1 MSAAIDVGSNTVRM
15 LLRSPSLKGRQPEQ
29 RYYQQITRLGGG
41 YIQGKGLAPE
51 SMKRTLAV
59 LSGFKDILEQE
70 RASHVR
76 LVGTAALRHAENR
89 EEFVKRVKERTGL
102 NLEIISGREEAR
114 LSAAGI
120 LSVLNPLP
128 EVSLLIDIGGGST
141 EFILCSAEQVVF
153 QSSYPLGV
161 VRLSEEYADKSARK
175 VAIQQMLEQFDQDLK
190 MAELT
195 SSPAADW
202 QLVGTA
208 GTITTL
214 AALDLQMTNYDR
226 RQINNHVLN
235 YAWLRQTKVYLNSL
249 SVSARE
255 ALPGI
260 ETGRGDLILPGLE
273 VLLQVLEHF
282 RQTHIKVADSGL
294 LEGVMFDLEKHSSD

>member
-1 MSAAIDVGSNTVRM
+1 MLAAIDVGSNTVRM
-15 LLRSPSLKGRQPEQ
+15 LLSDPSQKGRQPE
-29 RYYQQITRLGGG
+29 RYYQRITRLGGG
-41 YIQGKGLAPE
+41 YIQGKGLALE
-51 SMKRTLAV
+51 SMERTLAV

-102 NLEIISGREEAR
+102 NLEIISGQEEAR

-128 EVSLLIDIGGGST
+128 EISLLIDIGGGST

-190 MAELT
+190 AAELI

-214 AALDLQMTNYDR
+214 AALDLQMTKYDR

-260 ETGRGDLILPGLE
+260 EAGRGDLILPGLE
-273 VLLQVLEHF
+273 VILQLLEHF
-282 RQTHIKVADSGL
+282 RQSHIKVADSGL
-294 LEGVMFDLEKHSSD
+294 LEGVMFDLAKHPSD